1 MEEER
6 IALNLTSL
14 REWAHRYRYPIFA
27 IYYTL
32 YMVSFVFVEKIKPD
46 HIYII
51 HSPIDQYIPF
61 VEFFVI
67 PYLAWFFYIGGVVIW
82 LFFFDRETMCRL
94 LWCGMIGMTVF
105 VLISYFLPNGLELR
119 PEAFVRDNIFT
130 RLTKVVYSHDT
141 ATNVFPSI
149 HVNNS
154 ICASAALL
162 SSEKLRGRKGWR
174 VFAVVMAGLIILS
187 TMFLKQHSVIDVTGG
202 MVTGF
207 LSVEIFFGNELKG
220 LAGRVRFKLIQRTRS
235 CL

>member
-1 MEEER
+1 MKNFFQKYKHAWVS
-6 IALNLTSL
+6 IYALIYLPWFYYLEKTITQNYNLIQTS
-14 REWAHRYRYPIFA
+14 FD
-27 IYYTL
+27 
-32 YMVSFVFVEKIKPD
+32 KK
-46 HIYII
+46 
-51 HSPIDQYIPF
+51 IPF
-61 VEFFVI
+61 IEFFII
-67 PYLAWFFYIGGVVIW
+67 PYLFWFLFMAITVCY
-82 LFFFDRETMCRL
+82 FFFKDRNEFYRL
-94 LWCGMIGMTVF
+94 ILFLVIGMTLF
-105 VLISYFLPNGLELR
+105 LIISTLWPNGQALR
-119 PEAFVRDNIFT
+119 PKYFERDNIFVDMVK
-130 RLTKVVYSHDT
+130 RLYSTDT
-141 ATNVFPSI
+141 PTNVFPSI

-187 TMFLKQHSVIDVTGG
+187 TMFLKQHSVIDVTAG